1 MSTTSLTTEIVE
13 DVSPGNR
20 RVLALMA
27 RELRV
32 AQATEHPYSGAAT
45 LGGGDTFWVVGIT
58 GRAMSAA
65 QLPFVPSFALDG
77 EEHARK
83 ALALIGTLYTR
94 LAVAS

>member
-1 MSTTSLTTEIVE
+1 MNAAILPTEIVE
-13 DVSPGNR
+13 DVGLYNR

-27 RELRV
+27 SELRV
-32 AQATEHPYSGAAT
+32 AEATEHSYKGAAT
-45 LGGGDTFWVVGIT
+45 LGHGDTFWVVGIT
-58 GRAMSAA
+58 GLAMSAA
-65 QLPFVPSFALDG
+65 QLPFVPSFAIDG